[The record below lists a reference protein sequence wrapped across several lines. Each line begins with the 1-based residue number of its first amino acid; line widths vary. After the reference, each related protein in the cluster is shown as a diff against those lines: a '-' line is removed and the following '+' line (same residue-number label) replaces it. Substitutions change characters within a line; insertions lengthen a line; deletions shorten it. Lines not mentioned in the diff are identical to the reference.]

1 MCLVKA
7 HFCDKE
13 QITLL
18 EDKVCTEQFN
28 GLLETEKKAV
38 ILGGLWLLF
47 NLLKPT
53 GYVMH
58 QQV

>member
-1 MCLVKA
+1 MKLTNQKMQDNKYNV
-7 HFCDKE
+7 
-13 QITLL
+13 TLMQHNIIYISVHL
-18 EDKVCTEQFN
+18 P
-28 GLLETEKKAV
+28 EKS
-38 ILGGLWLLF
+38 IISRMSLSDSI

>member
-1 MCLVKA
+1 MTNYRMTV
-7 HFCDKE
+7 DNE
-13 QITLL
+13 S
-18 EDKVCTEQFN
+18 ERMY
-28 GLLETEKKAV
+28 KKAEMNE
-38 ILGGLWLLF
+38 F

>member
-1 MCLVKA
+1 MSPVGFEPLISA
-7 HFCDKE
+7 GERPQTYALHRAATGIDMLDTAY
-13 QITLL
+13 I
-18 EDKVCTEQFN
+18 
-28 GLLETEKKAV
+28 
-38 ILGGLWLLF
+38 